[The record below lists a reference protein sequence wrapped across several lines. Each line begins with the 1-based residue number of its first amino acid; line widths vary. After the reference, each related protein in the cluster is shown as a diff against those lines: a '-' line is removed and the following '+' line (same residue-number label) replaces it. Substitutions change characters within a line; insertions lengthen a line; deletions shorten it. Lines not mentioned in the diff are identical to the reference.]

1 MKYINV
7 EIKAR
12 TSNAAFIREYLQ
24 KKGADFKGTD
34 VQTDTYFKVPAG
46 RLKLRQGKI
55 ENNLIYYDRPN
66 QEGPKQS
73 DFMLTA
79 VQDGEALKAML
90 QKALGVKVAVTKT
103 REIYYIDNIKFH
115 IDELE
120 GLGSFVEIEAGNKLA
135 NVSVEKLH
143 EQCRFY
149 MEEFGIREEDL
160 LSNSYSDMVLEI
172 NGTLTTN

>member
-7 EIKAR
+7 EIKAL
-12 TSNAAFIREYLQ
+12 SNNAAFIREYLQ
-24 KKGADFKGTD
+24 KAGADFKGTD
-34 VQTDTYFKVPAG
+34 VQTDTYFKVPSG

-55 ENNLIYYDRPN
+55 ENNLIWYERPN

-79 VQDGEALKAML
+79 VQDGEALKAIL
-90 QKALGVKVAVTKT
+90 QKALGVKVTVTKT
-103 REIYYIDNIKFH
+103 REIYYIDNVKFH

-135 NVSVEKLH
+135 DVPVEKLD

-149 MEEFGIREEDL
+149 MEEFGIKEVDL
-160 LSNSYSDMVLEI
+160 LSHSYSDMFLEK
-172 NGTLTTN
+172 

>member
-1 MKYINV
+1 MKYKNV

-12 TSNAAFIREYLQ
+12 TGNASFIREYLQ
-24 KKGADFKGTD
+24 KAGAGFKGTD

-73 DFMLTA
+73 DFMLQP
-79 VQDGEALKAML
+79 VEDGEGLRTML
-90 QKALGVKVAVTKT
+90 AKALGIKVTVTKT
-103 REIYYIDNIKFH
+103 REIYFINNVKFH
-115 IDELE
+115 IDQLE
-120 GLGSFVEIEAGNKLA
+120 GLGNFVEIEAGNKTHDLP
-135 NVSVEKLH
+135 VEKLQ

-149 MEEFGIREEDL
+149 MEEFGIKEEDL
-160 LSNSYSDMVLEI
+160 LANSYSDMLLDI
-172 NGTLTTN
+172 